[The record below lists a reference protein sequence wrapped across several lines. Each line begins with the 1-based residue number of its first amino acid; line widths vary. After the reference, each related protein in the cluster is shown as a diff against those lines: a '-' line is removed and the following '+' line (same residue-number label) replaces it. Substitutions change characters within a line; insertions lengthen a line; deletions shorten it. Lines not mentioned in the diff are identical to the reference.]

1 MVETLLSLATGLGL
15 STAAGF
21 NAYLPLLI
29 TGILARTTDLI
40 TLDAPFDRLE
50 DPVVLGAIAA
60 VGVIDF
66 IGDKIPAIDHVLH
79 AIGLVVAPVAG
90 AVLALGV
97 TSDTGVVPAVALI
110 MGAVA
115 AESTQGARA
124 TVRPLST
131 VTTGGV
137 GNPLISLGEDG
148 LSATLSFAAILVPLL
163 ALVLVAGVVVLVVW
177 ALRRARRRWRS
188 TGPDAFRFVIRRN
201 G

>member
-1 MVETLLSLATGLGL
+1 MTETLLSLATGLGL

-29 TGILARTTDLI
+29 TGILGRTTDLI

-50 DPVVLGAIAA
+50 DPVVLGVIAA
-60 VGVIDF
+60 VGLIDF
-66 IGDKIPAIDHVLH
+66 VGDKIPAIDHVLH
-79 AIGLVVAPVAG
+79 AIGFVVAPVAG

-97 TSDTGVVPAVALI
+97 TPDTGAVPVVALI

-115 AESTQGARA
+115 AEGAQGARA

-137 GNPLISLGEDG
+137 GNPVLSLGEDG
-148 LSATLSFAAILVPLL
+148 LSATLSFAAIIVPL
-163 ALVLVAGVVVLVVW
+163 VAVVLVVGIVFLVIW
-177 ALRRARRRWRS
+177 AVRRARRRRRS
-188 TGPDAFRFVIRRN
+188 SSGSTPP
-201 G
+201 

>member
-1 MVETLLSLATGLGL
+1 MAETLLSLATGLGL

-50 DPVVLGAIAA
+50 DPVVLGVIAA
-60 VGVIDF
+60 IGVIDF

-79 AIGLVVAPVAG
+79 AIGFVVAPVAG

-97 TSDTGVVPAVALI
+97 TPDTGVVPVVALI

-115 AESTQGARA
+115 AEGAQGARA

-131 VTTGGV
+131 ATTGGI
-137 GNPLISLGEDG
+137 GNPVLSLGEDG

-163 ALVLVAGVVVLVVW
+163 ALVLVAGIAYLVIW
-177 ALRRARRRWRS
+177 AVRRARRRRRS
-188 TGPDAFRFVIRRN
+188 SPGSAR
-201 G
+201 

>member
-1 MVETLLSLATGLGL
+1 MAETLLSLATGLGL

-21 NAYLPLLI
+21 NAYVPLLI

-50 DPVVLGAIAA
+50 DPVVLGVIAA
-60 VGVIDF
+60 IGVIDF
-66 IGDKIPAIDHVLH
+66 IGDKIPAVDHVLH

-97 TSDTGVVPAVALI
+97 TPDTGVVPAVALI

-115 AESTQGARA
+115 AEGTQGARA

-131 VTTGGV
+131 VTTGGI

-148 LSATLSFAAILVPLL
+148 LSATLSFAAILVPVI
-163 ALVLVAGVVVLVVW
+163 ALVLVVGIVVLVVW
-177 ALRRARRRWRS
+177 AVRRARRRRR
-188 TGPDAFRFVIRRN
+188 TAPGPAPP
-201 G
+201 

>member
-1 MVETLLSLATGLGL
+1 MPETLVSLATGLAL

-50 DPVVLGAIAA
+50 EPAVLGAIAA
-60 VGVIDF
+60 VGVVDF
-66 IGDKIPAIDHVLH
+66 IGDKIPAVDHVLH

-97 TSDTGVVPAVALI
+97 TSDEGIVPVVAVIA
-110 MGAVA
+110 GAVA
-115 AESTQGARA
+115 AGATQGARA

-131 VTTGGV
+131 AATGGF
-137 GNPLISLGEDG
+137 GNPILSLGEDG
-148 LSATLSFAAILVPLL
+148 LSAALSFAAILVPLL
-163 ALVLVAGVVVLVVW
+163 ALVLAVAILVALVV
-177 ALRRARRRWRS
+177 AVRRMRRR
-188 TGPDAFRFVIRRN
+188 FRGRASP
-201 G
+201 GGSPTPAP

>member
-50 DPVVLGAIAA
+50 DPVVLGVIAA

-115 AESTQGARA
+115 AESTHGARA

-163 ALVLVAGVVVLVVW
+163 ALVLVAGVFVLVVW

-188 TGPDAFRFVIRRN
+188 TGPDTPR

>member
-1 MVETLLSLATGLGL
+1 MTETLLSLATGLGL

-21 NAYLPLLI
+21 NAYVPLLI

-50 DPVVLGAIAA
+50 DPVVLGVIAA
-60 VGVIDF
+60 IGVIDF
-66 IGDKIPAIDHVLH
+66 IGDKIPAVDHVLH

-97 TSDTGVVPAVALI
+97 TPDTGVVPAVALI

-115 AESTQGARA
+115 AEGTQGARA

-131 VTTGGV
+131 VTTGGI

-148 LSATLSFAAILVPLL
+148 LSATLSFAAILVPL
-163 ALVLVAGVVVLVVW
+163 VAVVLVVGIFVLVIW
-177 ALRRARRRWRS
+177 AVRRARRRRRS
-188 TGPDAFRFVIRRN
+188 SPGPA

>member
-1 MVETLLSLATGLGL
+1 MPETLLSLATGLAL

-50 DPVVLGAIAA
+50 EPVVLGAIAA
-60 VGVIDF
+60 VGVVDF
-66 IGDKIPAIDHVLH
+66 VGDKIPAVDHVLH

-97 TSDTGVVPAVALI
+97 TSDEGIVPAVAVI
-110 MGAVA
+110 SGVVA
-115 AESTQGARA
+115 AEATQGART

-131 VTTGGV
+131 ATTAGA
-137 GNPLISLGEDG
+137 GNPLLSLGEDG
-148 LSATLSFAAILVPLL
+148 LSATLSFTAILVPLL
-163 ALVLVAGVVVLVVW
+163 ALVLAVAILIVLFVAV
-177 ALRRARRRWRS
+177 RRVRRRFRGRAS
-188 TGPDAFRFVIRRN
+188 PGPATPAP
-201 G
+201 

>member
-1 MVETLLSLATGLGL
+1 MAETLLSLATGLGL
-15 STAAGF
+15 STAAGL

-29 TGILARTTDLI
+29 TGILARTTDVI
-40 TLDAPFDRLE
+40 TLEAPFDRLE
-50 DPVVLGAIAA
+50 DPIVLGAIAA
-60 VGVIDF
+60 IGVIDF

-115 AESTQGARA
+115 AEGTQGARA

-131 VTTGGV
+131 VTTGGI
-137 GNPLISLGEDG
+137 GNPL
-148 LSATLSFAAILVPLL
+148 
-163 ALVLVAGVVVLVVW
+163 
-177 ALRRARRRWRS
+177 RRRRS
-188 TGPDAFRFVIRRN
+188 PPGPVSP
-201 G
+201 

>member
-1 MVETLLSLATGLGL
+1 VAETLLSLATGLGL

-79 AIGLVVAPVAG
+79 AIGFVVAPVAG

-97 TSDTGVVPAVALI
+97 TPDTGIVPAVALI

-115 AESTQGARA
+115 AEGAQGARA

-131 VTTGGV
+131 VTTGGA
-137 GNPLISLGEDG
+137 GNPVLSLGEDG
-148 LSATLSFAAILVPLL
+148 LSATLSFAAIIVPL
-163 ALVLVAGVVVLVVW
+163 VAVVLVIGLVLLGIW
-177 ALRRARRRWRS
+177 AVRRALRRRGSAS
-188 TGPDAFRFVIRRN
+188 GTTPP
-201 G
+201 

>member
-1 MVETLLSLATGLGL
+1 MPVDTLLSLATGLGL

-29 TGILARTTDLI
+29 TGILGRTTDLI

-50 DPVVLGAIAA
+50 DPVVLGLIAA
-60 VGVIDF
+60 VGLIDF
-66 IGDKIPAIDHVLH
+66 IGDKIPAVDHVLH
-79 AIGLVVAPVAG
+79 AIGFVVAPVAG

-97 TSDTGVVPAVALI
+97 TSDTGIVPAVALI

-115 AESTQGARA
+115 AEGAQGARA

-131 VTTGGV
+131 VTTGGA

-188 TGPDAFRFVIRRN
+188 TGPEA
-201 G
+201 

>member
-1 MVETLLSLATGLGL
+1 MPVDTLLSLATGLGL

-50 DPVVLGAIAA
+50 DPVWLGVIAA
-60 VGVIDF
+60 IGLIDF

-79 AIGLVVAPVAG
+79 AIGLFVAPVAG
-90 AVLALGV
+90 GALALGV
-97 TSDTGVVPAVALI
+97 TPDTGVVPAVALI

-115 AESTQGARA
+115 AEGTQGARA

-131 VTTGGV
+131 ATTGGA
-137 GNPLISLGEDG
+137 GNPVLSLGEDG
-148 LSATLSFAAILVPLL
+148 LSATLSFTAIIVPL
-163 ALVLVAGVVVLVVW
+163 VAVVLVVGIVFLVIW
-177 ALRRARRRWRS
+177 A
-188 TGPDAFRFVIRRN
+188 
-201 G
+201 

>member
-1 MVETLLSLATGLGL
+1 MDTLLSLATGLGL

-29 TGILARTTDLI
+29 TGILGRTTDLI

-50 DPVVLGAIAA
+50 DPVVLGVIAA
-60 VGVIDF
+60 VGLIDF

-79 AIGLVVAPVAG
+79 AIGFVVAPVAG

-97 TSDTGVVPAVALI
+97 TPDTGIVPAVALV

-115 AESTQGARA
+115 AEGAQRARA

-131 VTTGGV
+131 VGTGGV
-137 GNPLISLGEDG
+137 GNPVLSLGEDG
-148 LSATLSFAAILVPLL
+148 LSATLSFAAIIVPL
-163 ALVLVAGVVVLVVW
+163 VAVVLVIGIVVLGIWAVRRVW
-177 ALRRARRRWRS
+177 RRRRS
-188 TGPDAFRFVIRRN
+188 T
-201 G
+201 